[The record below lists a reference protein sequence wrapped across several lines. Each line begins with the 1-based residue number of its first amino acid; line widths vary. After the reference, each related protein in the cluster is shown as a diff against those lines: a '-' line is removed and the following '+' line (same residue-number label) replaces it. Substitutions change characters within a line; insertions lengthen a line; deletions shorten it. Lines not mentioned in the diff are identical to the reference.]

1 MQLLCP
7 AGNLPAP
14 GFKLGIDATS
24 KWPSETTRAWSRPI
38 ALDAAVEKRVDALWS
53 QMSYP
58 VST

>member
-1 MQLLCP
+1 MQLLRP
-7 AGNLPAP
+7 VGNLPAP

-24 KWPSETTRAWSRPI
+24 KWPSETTRAWSLPI

-53 QMSYP
+53 Q